1 MKKAILILLPI
12 LLFTAYGCV
21 PVEETAETEMEIETV
36 FEEGE
41 TVWEKITYS
50 YSDPDTPSFE
60 GNAIMTGW
68 ITYKPFY
75 VGEPEAHFH
84 ISDESME
91 LLPEEAQYRQD
102 YYLSKFDELEGKN
115 TKIPQEYI
123 EKLEEYSETNPATI
137 RISHI
142 SIHMEGSPTMT
153 LVEILE

>member
-1 MKKAILILLPI
+1 MKKAILMLLPI

-41 TVWEKITYS
+41 TVWKKITYS

-60 GNAIMTGW
+60 GNAVVKGW
-68 ITYKPFY
+68 IIYKPFY

-84 ISDESME
+84 VSDESME
-91 LLPEEAQYRQD
+91 FLPEEARYRQD
-102 YYLSKFDELEGKN
+102 YYLSKFDE
-115 TKIPQEYI
+115 I
-123 EKLEEYSETNPATI
+123 EKLEQYSETNPATI

>member
-1 MKKAILILLPI
+1 MKKAILMLLPI

-21 PVEETAETEMEIETV
+21 PVEETAETEVEIETV

-60 GNAIMTGW
+60 GNAIVKGW
-68 ITYKPFY
+68 IIYKPFY

-84 ISDESME
+84 VSDESME
-91 LLPEEAQYRQD
+91 FLPEEAQYRQD
-102 YYLSKFDELEGKN
+102 YYLSKFDE
-115 TKIPQEYI
+115 I
-123 EKLEEYSETNPATI
+123 EKLEQYSETNPATI

-153 LVEILE
+153 LVEILELP